1 MDRNEVFN
9 EVRHKLGEIK
19 AQGKRIIEDDEI
31 RAEIEHI
38 KHNASQFVRKN
49 PIATV
54 AGGFVLGLIVGALI
68 SGDD

>member
-1 MDRNEVFN
+1 MDHNEVIN
-9 EVRHKLGEIK
+9 EVRGKLNEIK
-19 AQGKRIIEDDEI
+19 AQGKRSIEDEEI
-31 RAEIEHI
+31 RQEIEQI
-38 KHNASQFVRKN
+38 RHNASQFVRKN